1 MRDMVTFENFT
12 KQYQVS
18 KTLRFELIPQ
28 GKTLDNIEK
37 RGIISEDK
45 QRNEDYQEAKKIL
58 DKIYKYIL
66 DSTMSGITIDWS
78 QLWEATEEFRKTKDR
93 KKYESAQ
100 AKVREQLFKY
110 FKKREVNKKNKP
122 KSLDKAI
129 LDSNII
135 TGEVLAAFP
144 EIVLTCEEMKI
155 LNKFKGFTSYFDGF
169 FDNRENIFTDKGI
182 STSFTYRLVNDNFIK
197 FFDNCQIYRKL
208 SDEIPELQQKFEEVL
223 KNLNLFPQYSL
234 EQIFDKSFYNN
245 LLTQVGI
252 DSFNQILGGIS
263 GEEGSIK
270 KQGLNEVLNLV
281 MQKNKDARTKIKY
294 KAHKFMPLFKQILNE
309 RSTFSF
315 IPKSFE
321 NEGKVLATLAEY
333 RQYLSKISVDKHVHD
348 LIESMETYSP
358 KDLWIDEKN
367 IFKLSQ
373 ILFGSWNKIRDGVQ
387 DYKVSLLQ
395 KENETALKQIRKE
408 IKAGVTFQEILL
420 GLPEENLYENI
431 NCQVDSLVKNYNN
444 ALFVLLPEKI
454 ETDRDKIRIKEII
467 DPILDL
473 YHFLEIFQHSSTEKL
488 STTFEEQLIEILKGM
503 GEIVPLYNKIR
514 NFATRK
520 SYSEEKF
527 KLNFG
532 ESTLAKGWDINKIKD
547 YKSILLIKNREY
559 FIGILNG
566 RFDIDRTQS
575 IDDRN
580 SSYKFMKYK
589 QFDLVKQLPKISF
602 CKEVRA
608 YFQSGKS
615 EPYQLYTKAFLKPL
629 TITKEILDLYDTNY
643 AEQLGESG
651 EIKQFH
657 KAYLDLTGDKFG
669 YKKALIQYIDFIKV
683 FIKSYRRMTEFGEI
697 KLLPSEKYNSIDE
710 VYSKLNQTS
719 YDITF
724 EKVDEGYIDL
734 LVDEGRLYLFKLH
747 NKDFSAGSIG
757 KPNLH
762 TLYWKALFEEENLSD
777 VVVKLNGQAEL
788 FYRPKSLTRPVV
800 HEEGEV
806 IINKTTSTGL
816 PVPDDVYVELSKFV
830 RNGKKGNL
838 TDKAKNWL
846 DKVTVRKTPHAIT
859 KDRRFT
865 VDKFFFHVPI
875 TLNYKSPS
883 KLKSKEF
890 NNLVR
895 RYIKENSNIN
905 IIGIDRGE
913 RNLIYTVVID
923 GQGNIIEQRSFNT
936 VGTYNYQEKLE
947 QKEKERQTARQ
958 NWATIT
964 KMKDLKQGYLS
975 AVVHELSKMIVKYK
989 AIVVLEN
996 LNVGFKRMRGGIA
1009 ERSVYQQFEKALI
1022 DKLNYLVFKD
1032 EEQSGYGGVLNAY
1045 QLTGK
1050 FESFSKMDQQTG
1062 FLFYVPAAYTSK
1074 IDPLTGFI
1082 TPFSWKHVKNR
1093 EDRRNFLNLFSK
1105 LYYDVNTHDFVLAYH
1120 HSNKESKYTIKGNW
1134 GIADW
1139 DILIQENKEV
1149 LGKTGTPYCVGKRI
1163 VYMDDSA
1170 TGHNRM
1176 CAYYPHTELKKLLSE
1191 YGIEYTLGQNLLK
1204 TIQELDDDKLVK
1216 GLFYI
1221 IKAALQMRNSNSE
1234 TGEDYISSPIEGRPG
1249 ICFDSRAEDDTLP
1262 HDADANGAFHIAMK
1276 GLLLTERIRN
1286 DDKLAISNEEW
1297 LNYIQEMRG

>member
-1 MRDMVTFENFT
+1 MVTFEDFT

-28 GKTLDNIEK
+28 GKTLENIEK
-37 RGIISEDK
+37 MRIISEDK
-45 QRNEDYQEAKKIL
+45 QRDEDYQKAKKIL

-66 DSTMSGITIDWS
+66 DIALKQVNIDWRE
-78 QLWEATEEFRKTKDR
+78 LEKATIEFRRTKDR
-93 KKYESAQ
+93 KKYEMVQREKRKELFSYIEKQ
-100 AKVREQLFKY
+100 EIKVKKKTVKLEKAMFGKEIITGDIINNFPEIELTEEEKFILDKFRKFTTY
-110 FKKREVNKKNKP
+110 FKKFQE
-122 KSLDKAI
+122 
-129 LDSNII
+129 
-135 TGEVLAAFP
+135 
-144 EIVLTCEEMKI
+144 
-155 LNKFKGFTSYFDGF
+155 
-169 FDNRENIFTDKGI
+169 NRKNIFTSEGI
-182 STSFTYRLVNDNFIK
+182 STSFTYRSVNDNFVK
-197 FFDNCQIYRKL
+197 FFDNCKILENIVQASPDIAKSL
-208 SDEIPELQQKFEEVL
+208 ETCASDLGIFPGVSLEEV
-223 KNLNLFPQYSL
+223 FS
-234 EQIFDKSFYNN
+234 ISFYNR
-245 LLTQVGI
+245 LLTQTGI
-252 DSFNQILGGIS
+252 DQFNQLLGGIS
-263 GEEGSIK
+263 GKAGEYK
-270 KQGLNEVLNLV
+270 QQGLNEIINLAIQQDINV
-281 MQKNKDARTKIKY
+281 KESLKNK
-294 KAHKFMPLFKQILNE
+294 AHRFTPLFKQILSD
-309 RSTFSF
+309 RSTLSF
-315 IPKSFE
+315 ISVAFVDDKD
-321 NEGKVLATLAEY
+321 VLTAIDEY
-333 RQYLSKISVDKHVHD
+333 RKYL
-348 LIESMETYSP
+348 L
-358 KDLWIDEKN
+358 EKN
-367 IFKLSQ
+367 IGDRAFQLISDMEAYSPELMSIGGKYVSVLSQ
-373 ILFGSWNKIRDGVQ
+373 LLFNSWSEIRDGVKA
-387 DYKVSLLQ
+387 YKESLITGKKTKKELENIDKGIKYGVTLQ
-395 KENETALKQIRKE
+395 E
-408 IKAGVTFQEILL
+408 IKEALPKQNFYEEVKKYATSVVRDYRAGLAE
-420 GLPEENLYENI
+420 
-431 NCQVDSLVKNYNN
+431 
-444 ALFVLLPEKI
+444 ALPEKI
-454 ETDRDKIRIKEII
+454 ETDDERASIKYIMDSMLGLYRLLEYFSHDSIEDT
-467 DPILDL
+467 DPVFGVLLNSILTDMN
-473 YHFLEIFQHSSTEKL
+473 ETIS
-488 STTFEEQLIEILKGM
+488 
-503 GEIVPLYNKIR
+503 LYNKVR
-514 NFATRK
+514 NFSTRK
-520 SYSEEKF
+520 IYSTEKF
-527 KLNFG
+527 KLNFN
-532 ESTLAKGWDINKIKD
+532 SSLLASGWDKNKEQANGA
-547 YKSILLIKNREY
+547 ILLRKEGEY
-559 FIGILNG
+559 FLGIFNFENKPQLVSDG
-566 RFDIDRTQS
+566 GVGTGYEKMI
-575 IDDRN
+575 
-580 SSYKFMKYK
+580 YK
-589 QFDLVKQLPKISF
+589 QVSGFAKTLYKCAISL
-602 CKEVRA
+602 KD
-608 YFQSGKS
+608 
-615 EPYQLYTKAFLKPL
+615 TKAHFQKFDEDFTLKTDEFEKSL
-629 TITKEILDLYDTNY
+629 VITKQIYDLGTQTVNGKKKFQVEY
-643 AEQLGESG
+643 SR
-651 EIKQFH
+651 
-657 KAYLDLTGDKFG
+657 LTGDMEG
-669 YKKALIQYIDFIKV
+669 YKAALKEWIDFGKE
-683 FIKSYRRMTEFGEI
+683 FIQAYASTAIYDISLFRDSSDYSDIQSFYKDADNICY
-697 KLLPSEKYNSIDE
+697 KLSFEWISDE
-710 VYSKLNQTS
+710 VINNC
-719 YDITF
+719 
-724 EKVDEGYIDL
+724 ID
-734 LVDEGRLYLFKLH
+734 DGSLYLFKLH

-762 TLYWKALFEEENLSD
+762 TLYWKALFEEDNLSN
-777 VVVKLNGQAEL
+777 VIVKLNGQAEL

-875 TLNYKSPS
+875 TLNYKADSSPYR
-883 KLKSKEF
+883 F
-890 NNLVR
+890 NDFVHQ
-895 RYIKENSNIN
+895 YIKDCSDVK

-913 RNLIYTVVID
+913 RNLIYAVVID
-923 GQGNIIEQRSFNT
+923 GKGNIIEQRSFNT

-958 NWATIT
+958 DWATVT
-964 KMKDLKQGYLS
+964 KIKDLKQGYLS

-1045 QLTGK
+1045 QLTDK
-1050 FESFSKMDQQTG
+1050 FESFSKMGQQTG

-1093 EDRRNFLNLFSK
+1093 EDRRNFMNLFSK
-1105 LYYDVNTHDFVLAYH
+1105 LYYDVDTHDFVLAYH

-1134 GIADW
+1134 KIADW
-1139 DILIQENKEV
+1139 DILLQENKEV

-1163 VYMDDSA
+1163 VYMDDST

-1191 YGIEYTLGQNLLK
+1191 YGIEYTLGQDLLK